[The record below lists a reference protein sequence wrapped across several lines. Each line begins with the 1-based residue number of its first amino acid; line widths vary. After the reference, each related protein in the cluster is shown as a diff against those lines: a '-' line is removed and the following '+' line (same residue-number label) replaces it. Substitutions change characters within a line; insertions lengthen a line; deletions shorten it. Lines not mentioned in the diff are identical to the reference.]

1 MKLKRGQQLLALFLT
16 MSICG
21 IAWAGDA
28 KPKITITVQQTQG
41 NLYLPSIN
49 EIHRNAKK
57 AGITG
62 KWGKLIRVQSKD
74 YAAMKLPQRA
84 FEVGKTLSDI
94 AFVVLDS
101 GDDDTPPS
109 KAIIQQA
116 YNALVSLKLPADIKA
131 EIQTLKD
138 QLETG
143 RLKGEALRDKM
154 DELISQVVPQIE
166 QDKEPSIR
174 DSGVLVLAAG
184 YFKAL
189 YLGARTVASYPEPTP
204 EQLDMFIWGELVDY
218 FISHLTETATSEFK
232 NSRTVDNFVGA
243 LKKIK
248 PLVNKKRDEITKSDV
263 KKIARALRLS
273 FK

>member
-1 MKLKRGQQLLALFLT
+1 MDLKQLLILLCIMLAGGLV
-16 MSICG
+16 
-21 IAWAGDA
+21 WADDVI
-28 KPKITITVQQTQG
+28 KPKIKIMAPPTPSK
-41 NLYLPSIN
+41 LYLPSIN
-49 EIHRNAKK
+49 EIHKNAKN

-62 KWGKLIRVQSKD
+62 QWGKFIRVQSKD

-101 GDDDTPPS
+101 GDDDAPPS

-116 YNALVSLKLPADIKA
+116 YNALVSLELPPNIKA

-143 RLKGEALRDKM
+143 KLKGKALRDKM
-154 DELISQVVPQIE
+154 DELMNEVVPQIE
-166 QDKEPSIR
+166 ENKNPSIR
-174 DSGVLVLAAG
+174 DAGTLVLAAG

-189 YLGARTVASYPEPTP
+189 YLGARTVASYANPTP
-204 EQLDMFIWGELVDY
+204 EQLDMFRWGELVGY
-218 FISHLTETATSEFK
+218 FLTHLTEKATPEFQ
-232 NSRTVDNFVGA
+232 NSLTVKPFVAG
-243 LKKIK
+243 LKKIQ
-248 PLVNKKRDEITKSDV
+248 PLVNKNRGEITKGDV
-263 KKIARALRLS
+263 RKITRALRIS

>member
-1 MKLKRGQQLLALFLT
+1 MTIKKLLTLFIM
-16 MSICG
+16 MSFCNL
-21 IAWAGDA
+21 AWAGDGKPTFTFTPQKTQA
-28 KPKITITVQQTQG
+28 K
-41 NLYLPSIN
+41 LYLPSIN
-49 EIHRNAKK
+49 EIHKDAKN

-62 KWGKLIRVQSKD
+62 NWGKLITVQSKA
-74 YAAMKLPQRA
+74 YQSMSLPQRS

-101 GDDDTPPS
+101 GNDDTPPS

-116 YNALVSLKLPADIKA
+116 YNALVSLRLPPNIKA

-143 RLKGEALRDKM
+143 KLKGKALRDKM
-154 DELISQVVPQIE
+154 DALINEIVPQIE
-166 QDKEPSIR
+166 EDKNPSIR
-174 DSGVLVLAAG
+174 DSGVLVLAAA

-189 YLGARTVASYPEPTP
+189 YLGARTVGSYAQPSRQ
-204 EQLDMFIWGELVDY
+204 QLDMFRWGELVNY
-218 FISHLTETATSEFK
+218 FINHLTKKATPEFR
-232 NSRTVDNFVGA
+232 NNRTVKNFVRG

-248 PLVNKKRDEITKSDV
+248 PIVNKKRGEITLGDV

>member
-1 MKLKRGQQLLALFLT
+1 MKLKQLLTLLLII
-16 MSICG
+16 SIGG

-28 KPKITITVQQTQG
+28 KPKITITAQEIMG
-41 NLYLPSIN
+41 KLYLPSIN
-49 EIHRNAKK
+49 EIHLNAKK

-62 KWGKLIRVQSKD
+62 QWGKLIRVQSKA

-101 GDDDTPPS
+101 GNDDTPPS

-116 YNALVSLKLPADIKA
+116 YNALVSLQLPAAIKA

-143 RLKGEALRDKM
+143 KLKGKALRDKM
-154 DELISQVVPQIE
+154 DELINQVVPQIE
-166 QDKEPSIR
+166 EDKNPSIR
-174 DSGVLVLAAG
+174 DAGVLVLAAG

-189 YLGARTVASYPEPTP
+189 YLGARTVKSYAQPTR
-204 EQLDMFIWGELVDY
+204 EQLDMFRWGELVDY
-218 FISHLTETATSEFK
+218 FLTHLTEKATPEFK
-232 NSRTVDNFVGA
+232 NSRTVKNFVRG

-248 PLVNKKRDEITKSDV
+248 PLVSKNRGDITKGDV
-263 KKIARALRLS
+263 KKIARALKLS